1 MIYEKLLKFQKLG
14 ITVEKDAD
22 NPFFKSKYTS
32 LNQVL
37 EKVKKP
43 LNDTGVLIVQ
53 QPTVIDG
60 TSGLHTVLTDTEDSS
75 NVESFIPF
83 VGATDMQKLGGAISY
98 ARRYA
103 LISMLGLEDEDK
115 DGEDTVSHAKDNKKA
130 TSPVD
135 LNTEPDFT
143 I

>member
-1 MIYEKLLKFQKLG
+1 MIYAKLLAFQQLG
-14 ITVEKDAD
+14 ITVEKDAA
-22 NPFFKSKYTS
+22 NPFFKSRYTS
-32 LNQVL
+32 LNEVL

-43 LNDTGVLIVQ
+43 LNDAKIVIVQ
-53 QPTVIDG
+53 RSQVVDG
-60 TSGLHTVLTDTEDSS
+60 ISGLLTELRDTEDDTWTD
-75 NVESFIPF
+75 SFIPF

-115 DGEDTVSHAKDNKKA
+115 DGEDTVSRAKSKGVNDQ
-130 TSPVD
+130 
-135 LNTEPDFT
+135 TEEPFK